1 MGIIAANSPYDSAA
15 VSVSNPVTIHTTRSH
30 PGEPTCRAMIDE
42 TMKIPE
48 PIIEPATSMVESSKP
63 SPLTNFWL
71 ATGVSVIA
79 LVI

>member
-1 MGIIAANSPYDSAA
+1 
-15 VSVSNPVTIHTTRSH
+15 VTIHTTSSH
-30 PGEPTCRAMIDE
+30 PGEPTCLAMIDE

-63 SPLTNFWL
+63 SPLTNFWSV
-71 ATGVSVIA
+71 AGGSVIA

>member
-1 MGIIAANSPYDSAA
+1 
-15 VSVSNPVTIHTTRSH
+15 VSNPVTIQTTSNH
-30 PGEPTCRAMIDE
+30 PGEPTWRAIIEE

-63 SPLTNFWL
+63 SPLTNFCS
-71 ATGVSVIA
+71 AIGCSVVA